1 LDELSLNQSLHT
13 LSLLDN
19 ATPTIVSSAVSAFTS
34 QTSLAKQQ
42 KSKLEKEE
50 SIRRNKTA
58 GEYPANSPKA
68 VELIAG
74 DEPST
79 FKPLSPHSL
88 ASVWRFRDQ
97 YIRRRLTEN
106 RAASVIGFKFL
117 LHRMWMKLRRG
128 ISARKIS
135 RWYIRRIEE
144 IRFQAKLQA
153 FIQNR
158 SARLIQR
165 RYRDV
170 LLPMMMAAM
179 KIQGMFRRWVFFK
192 RVLFRANRV
201 QAAVQIQKIVRGMMV
216 RLSDKFIL
224 AQLFLKLPPFWRA
237 IMKSAP
243 PPIPAGQRYRKEKK
257 TIFPYQ
263 IEDSLGQTKVMLDHI
278 LTEVAQD
285 GVLQPRLPF
294 VVPQPFDKSPYVS
307 LNDGRKMTFYSHVN
321 GLLHSDL
328 KRSTLQ
334 AKLAHVHDLSDSSL
348 SKEDKVKALKKLVS
362 EEIDSHQ
369 NTVHIFN
376 MTFWPLTEPPRDTDV
391 STLEHD
397 PLLNNFEV
405 AQNSRI
411 TLYCEVCRTRL
422 LSINCKTCQRGYCF
436 YCAFRSHTESTRR
449 NHMMEV
455 MEPRI
460 IKIKEVSKSLIY
472 HIDMAKKA
480 SYDLSYLVKYM
491 RSASEVKRLQAEK
504 QMAKQ
509 MELQE
514 EQRRQ
519 AYLRAQNEG
528 VHKHQGATII
538 SLVYRVFKAKKIVRE
553 KRLNLELENVSVR
566 LNANKGIWVPVQ
578 VLYRL
583 YSTKKWLSDRG
594 VKFKTKKGK
603 KKKKIIKKDED
614 AEVKMTYDQLL
625 TRINF
630 ELQTRQRMNRRELF
644 YQIYDKFS
652 IALAHMEANI
662 TYWMDVTKNLPA
674 QEAEL
679 LAVRNKYNHEHEVM
693 SQDVVALKPTV
704 TPTEYEK
711 LEKKLQKLLYK
722 VETSNQRLD
731 NCQNIKWWATQH
743 MRSLYRRRA
752 AMLTRIQDTFHR
764 LEWVANESAVID
776 HVLFHLDFR
785 LSKYNGLVAYKEV
798 YEWLLRHKA
807 HSEEHSAALDA
818 QQETILLEELNRI
831 DRDHHATI
839 EFDSLMGELHN
850 SIIADS
856 HYAGEKVALDI
867 RALEVAPG
875 TDEALRV
882 SEQLLLIKRRQN
894 QLRESVLDTLK
905 QGLQVKFDEEDQVN
919 TASYSFPTDDP
930 SFTIEDMP
938 KITCEL
944 IDPFHA
950 HRHFKVMDFIAVYY
964 TQPWLSVM
972 AVADVKFEEQV
983 KSKELELDTNTKIH
997 TNYVNQISESQEKIK
1012 GNKEKIEFV
1021 EKEITLREE
1030 KPEEETNDEENIR
1043 MEVLKVMRTE
1053 IMKKDG
1059 EISAL
1064 EAIIKKVEEM
1074 LPDALVHI
1082 ESNRGE
1088 LDVMQEKLRIRVA
1101 EREHIA
1107 GSFLGKEETFIEEL
1121 FDKVAQK
1128 VSDHDKQSN
1137 KAVDRLKYCE
1147 IAASEAFINEKILA
1161 NNLHVDERNALFIP
1175 IGTVRYEYQDVM
1187 HKVHNRIEGPAA
1199 NLLRIYAE
1207 ALVLGASMDVRYNEK
1222 KKSLLE
1228 RDEHDVQDFIKK
1240 KAYYSKVTDLV
1251 TDSLL
1256 FERRQRST
1264 QKELEERIK
1273 RVQMFRDDYA
1283 RQLREANEAK
1293 AKEAAEIQEK
1303 VEKARADAAIQ
1314 KKPLL
1319 RQIAQATKRTIRGI
1333 KEAIDHMNH
1342 AADVAMDK
1350 EEQRMAMRMRSKNK
1364 DSGDRPEGIRR
1375 MFMTQGE
1382 EEGDAFQKQQDLL
1395 LDKGLPYY
1403 TRMDRSFGNQIFI
1416 WTETTFDPSQFI
1428 TTLELAHKLDASPL
1442 YKDLSE
1448 NGFEPVTHESTNLVI
1463 WIKRDKTK
1471 IRSIGG
1477 LAVSFSE
1484 KEEVRNSV
1492 DGFIKIEQT
1501 LSDFDLPDVFLWYKQ
1516 TMKLQTGT
1524 ASADTNTLI
1533 NEVLKSRELLKKK
1546 PDDKNLQAL
1555 IRRQNDA
1562 LDAAYKKQQEYEVT
1576 NPLRSAADLMAL
1588 NVDEMQKWME
1598 IFERFDAK
1606 KSGFLTVDDI
1616 FVGLEETPTS
1626 YTRYVFGHVDAFN
1639 SNEKVEFG
1647 DFMRSIATYCFFGKM
1662 EICKFL
1668 FTFAD
1673 RETKQGTYSCMH
1685 IPSLTYSLTHS
1696 LTHSLTYSPQ
1706 LTHSLTYSPQL
1717 THSLTYSLTHLNKA
1731 LLLMSSS
1738 CSY

>member
-1 LDELSLNQSLHT
+1 MLLGFAEANEKLASINVSHCRQITKASITQLGLKGRISNNLISLNLANVGALDNKSFTQLLIHCKHLKNLDVTGNKGVGDNSFADIIISSKVSTQKNGGSQRSGSTDGKIFVINKPLELEKLSLSGTSLTSFGIACMAERCPALRYLDISHLDHVNDAAISVIACCCTRLRDFKADNCYLLTDQSIVQLCYSCKHLEVLSLASDKRYTDAWGTRFIQYTDDVVVAAFEGLYNLREMHLHNQHGIHFANSWLLNKFRRTGHNRIRLIDIRGVEDINMDHISLIFSRCTELNDVYMSGPEAISWVQSQEFIDKAFKFSVYANVFGYSYTDSHFDSVGDDESLDELSLNQSLNT
-13 LSLLDN
+13 ISILDN

-42 KSKLEKEE
+42 KSKIDKEAL
-50 SIRRNKTA
+50 IRRNKTA
-58 GEYPANSPKA
+58 VDNFPTNPSKPA
-68 VELIAG
+68 ELMAG

-144 IRFQAKLQA
+144 IRFQAKLLS

-158 SARLIQR
+158 SAKLIQR

-170 LLPMMMAAM
+170 LLPMMLAAV
-179 KIQGMFRRWVFFK
+179 KIQGMFRRWVFLK
-192 RVLFRANRV
+192 RVLFRANRIE
-201 QAAVQIQKIVRGMMV
+201 AAIRIQKIVRGMIV

-243 PPIPAGQRYRKEKK
+243 PPIPVGQRYRKDKK

-263 IEDSLGQTKVMLDHI
+263 IEDSLGQTRVMLDHI

-285 GVLQPRLPF
+285 GVLQPKLPF
-294 VVPQPFDKSPYVS
+294 IVPQPFDKTPYVS

-321 GLLHSDL
+321 GLLHSDV

-436 YCAFRSHTESTRR
+436 FCAFRSHTESTRR

-460 IKIKEVSKSLIY
+460 IKIKDVSKSLIY

-491 RSASEVKRLQAEK
+491 RSASEVKRIQAEK

-528 VHKHQGATII
+528 VHKHQAATVI

-553 KRLNLELENVSVR
+553 KRLNLELEGVSVR
-566 LNANKGIWVPVQ
+566 LNANKGIWVPLQ
-578 VLYRL
+578 VRYRL

-594 VKFKTKKGK
+594 VKFKTKKNK
-603 KKKKIIKKDED
+603 KKKKVIKKEEE

-625 TRINF
+625 VRINF
-630 ELQTRQRMNRRELF
+630 ELQTRQRMNRASLF
-644 YQIYDKFS
+644 YQMYDKFAV
-652 IALAHMEANI
+652 ALAHVEANI
-662 TYWMDVTKNLPA
+662 AYWVNVTKNLPA
-674 QEAEL
+674 QEIEL
-679 LAVRNKYNHEHEVM
+679 LEIRNKYNHEHEVM
-693 SQDVVALKPTV
+693 SQDIVVLKPTV

-764 LEWVANESAVID
+764 LEWVATESAVID
-776 HVLFHLDFR
+776 HILFHLDFR

-798 YEWLLRHKA
+798 YEWLVRHKA
-807 HSEEHSAALDA
+807 HCEAHSAAIDA
-818 QQETILLEELNRI
+818 QQETIILEELNRI

-839 EFDSLMGELHN
+839 EFDSLLGELHN
-850 SIIADS
+850 SVIADS

-867 RALEVAPG
+867 RALEVIPG

-919 TASYSFPTDDP
+919 IASYSFPTDDP
-930 SFTIEDMP
+930 AFTIEDMS

-944 IDPFHA
+944 VDPFHA
-950 HRHFKVMDFIAVYY
+950 HHHFKVMDFIGVYY

-972 AVADVKFEEQV
+972 AVADVKFEEQI
-983 KSKELELDTNTKIH
+983 KAKELEWDTNTKIH
-997 TNYVNQISESQEKIK
+997 ANYVNQIDDSKQKIK
-1012 GNKEKIEFV
+1012 HCKEKIQFLEQ
-1021 EKEITLREE
+1021 EILLREE
-1030 KPEEETNDEENIR
+1030 KPEEETADEEAMR

-1064 EAIIKKVEEM
+1064 EAIIKKVDEM
-1074 LPDALVHI
+1074 IPNAVAAI
-1082 ESNRGE
+1082 ENSRHE

-1107 GSFLGKEETFIEEL
+1107 NSFLGKEETFVEDL
-1121 FDKVAQK
+1121 FLR
-1128 VSDHDKQSN
+1128 VSSRLSDLDKQN
-1137 KAVDRLKYCE
+1137 FKAVNRLKYCE
-1147 IAASEAFINEKILA
+1147 IAASEAFITNKILT
-1161 NNLHVDERNALFIP
+1161 NNLHIDERSALFIP

-1187 HKVHNRIEGPAA
+1187 HKVRITH
-1199 NLLRIYAE
+1199 LL
-1207 ALVLGASMDVRYNEK
+1207 
-1222 KKSLLE
+1222 
-1228 RDEHDVQDFIKK
+1228 
-1240 KAYYSKVTDLV
+1240 
-1251 TDSLL
+1251 
-1256 FERRQRST
+1256 
-1264 QKELEERIK
+1264 
-1273 RVQMFRDDYA
+1273 
-1283 RQLREANEAK
+1283 
-1293 AKEAAEIQEK
+1293 
-1303 VEKARADAAIQ
+1303 
-1314 KKPLL
+1314 
-1319 RQIAQATKRTIRGI
+1319 
-1333 KEAIDHMNH
+1333 
-1342 AADVAMDK
+1342 
-1350 EEQRMAMRMRSKNK
+1350 
-1364 DSGDRPEGIRR
+1364 
-1375 MFMTQGE
+1375 
-1382 EEGDAFQKQQDLL
+1382 
-1395 LDKGLPYY
+1395 
-1403 TRMDRSFGNQIFI
+1403 
-1416 WTETTFDPSQFI
+1416 
-1428 TTLELAHKLDASPL
+1428 
-1442 YKDLSE
+1442 
-1448 NGFEPVTHESTNLVI
+1448 THL
-1463 WIKRDKTK
+1463 
-1471 IRSIGG
+1471 
-1477 LAVSFSE
+1477 
-1484 KEEVRNSV
+1484 
-1492 DGFIKIEQT
+1492 
-1501 LSDFDLPDVFLWYKQ
+1501 
-1516 TMKLQTGT
+1516 
-1524 ASADTNTLI
+1524 
-1533 NEVLKSRELLKKK
+1533 
-1546 PDDKNLQAL
+1546 
-1555 IRRQNDA
+1555 
-1562 LDAAYKKQQEYEVT
+1562 
-1576 NPLRSAADLMAL
+1576 
-1588 NVDEMQKWME
+1588 
-1598 IFERFDAK
+1598 
-1606 KSGFLTVDDI
+1606 
-1616 FVGLEETPTS
+1616 
-1626 YTRYVFGHVDAFN
+1626 
-1639 SNEKVEFG
+1639 
-1647 DFMRSIATYCFFGKM
+1647 
-1662 EICKFL
+1662 
-1668 FTFAD
+1668 
-1673 RETKQGTYSCMH
+1673 
-1685 IPSLTYSLTHS
+1685 LTHS
-1696 LTHSLTYSPQ
+1696 LTHSLTQ
-1706 LTHSLTYSPQL
+1706 G
-1717 THSLTYSLTHLNKA
+1717 A
-1731 LLLMSSS
+1731 F
-1738 CSY
+1738 SYRRAGGKFIANLCRNIGVRCYHRCEICGADQEFDTSR